1 MGGGTESAGRF
12 EAVITTDY
20 VNSSRLDRSS
30 RTHVVRLGFVPLT
43 DCAPLV
49 VAREFGLFARHGL
62 TVSLSRELGWATIR
76 NKLAHGEL
84 DAAHAPCGLPFA
96 LRLGLGCPATDCVAS
111 LVINLNGNGIT
122 LSAGLA
128 HDGVHDLT
136 TLSEF
141 IRLHRR
147 TRRLVFGVVSLH
159 STHAWLLRSWL
170 VSVRINPEEDVHLVV
185 VPPPQMASHMAAGN
199 LDGFCVGE
207 PWNSVAISRRVGW
220 CAALSSKLSPGHPEK
235 VLALRGSFA
244 ESGDRPMRLTAA
256 LLEAC
261 MLCADPAHRERI
273 LQLLSRREY
282 LGLPV
287 SLIAPALTER
297 FPRGNR
303 RVEQVPDL
311 LVFHRDKSNDPSAE
325 KAGWIIRNIFEASI
339 RNRITPLEL
348 GRVFRSDIFFSAQDS
363 LLSRPRHEIQ
373 TFSRTTTS

>member
-1 MGGGTESAGRF
+1 
-12 EAVITTDY
+12 VITADFL
-20 VNSSRLDRSS
+20 NSNRLGRRSRGDL
-30 RTHVVRLGFVPLT
+30 VRLGFVPLT

-49 VAREFGLFARHGL
+49 VAQEFGLFARHGL
-62 TVSLSRELGWATIR
+62 NVSLSRELGWATVR

-111 LVINLNGNGIT
+111 LIINLNGNGIT

-128 HDGVHDLT
+128 RDGVRDLAS
-136 TLSEF
+136 LSEF
-141 IRLHRR
+141 VRLHRR
-147 TRRLVFGVVSLH
+147 SRRLVFGVVSLH

-170 VSVRINPEEDVHLVV
+170 ASGGINPEEDVQLVV
-185 VPPPQMASHMAAGN
+185 VPPPQMATHMASGN

-244 ESGDRPMRLTAA
+244 ADSGDRPMRLTAA

-261 MLCADPAHRERI
+261 MLCADPAHRDKI
-273 LQLLSRREY
+273 LHLLSRKEY
-282 LGLPV
+282 LALPS

-311 LVFHRDKSNDPSAE
+311 LVFHRAESNDPSTE
-325 KAGWIIRNIFEASI
+325 RAGWIVQNIFESSV
-339 RNRITPLEL
+339 RNRFTPLEL
-348 GRVFRSDIFFSAQDS
+348 GRVFRSDIFSSAQEF
-363 LLSRPRHEIQ
+363 LLSRPRHELQ
-373 TFSRTTTS
+373 TFA

>member
-1 MGGGTESAGRF
+1 M
-12 EAVITTDY
+12 ITTEAI
-20 VNSSRLDRSS
+20 NSAPRDRGSRAD
-30 RTHVVRLGFVPLT
+30 TVRLGFVPLT

-62 TVSLSRELGWATIR
+62 TVSLSRELGWATVR

-111 LVINLNGNGIT
+111 LVLNLHGNGIT
-122 LSAGLA
+122 LSNALA
-128 HDGVHDLT
+128 SEGVRDLA
-136 TLSEF
+136 TLADF

-170 VSVRINPEEDVHLVV
+170 ISGGINPEADVHLVV

-244 ESGDRPMRLTAA
+244 ESGDRSLRLTAA

-261 MLCADPAHRERI
+261 MLCADPAHHDSI
-273 LQLLSRREY
+273 LHLLSRKEY

-311 LVFHRDKSNDPSAE
+311 LVFHRDKSNDPSTD
-325 KAGWIIRNIFEASI
+325 KAGWIVQNIFEPSV
-339 RNRITPLEL
+339 RNRFTPLEL
-348 GRVFRSDIFFSAQDS
+348 GRVFRSDIFFTAQES
-363 LLSRPRHEIQ
+363 LLSRTRHELPILPS
-373 TFSRTTTS
+373 TANR